1 MELYFHYLLNVF
13 IILTPTFIYATFWKN
28 HTFNRFSNANSITL
42 FISCVCVSILTII
55 LSVES
60 YNGVPF
66 DLRFVPLFIGTM
78 MGGPIIGTGIL
89 GVQVLFHILTHG
101 FDYIAYYLFS
111 LISGILILLS
121 GIIYHKYYSLWSHT
135 KRFLYITIVFFA
147 IPLLIFLMPTS
158 LLTMPKV
165 EGFYTILF
173 FSATHIPT
181 ILITLTIIEKIKMN
195 AKLQKDLEKSEQLRV
210 VSELA
215 ASVAHE
221 VRNPMTVAR
230 GFIQLIHSR
239 SNLTSDEKKYLL
251 LTISELDRAQ
261 SIISDYLSLAKPDD
275 KTHSPVSV
283 FKVMDKVRHTIQAY
297 ALMNNVSVEIAVPQ
311 NLSILGN
318 EKELTQV
325 VLNITK
331 NGIEAMESGGVLT
344 LTAELRDDHVDISIK
359 DTGQGMSKEQ
369 LKQLGNAYFT
379 TKEKGTGLGL
389 MISYNI
395 IHSWGGTVSV
405 QSKKGEGTEFIIH
418 LPLLSEA
425 PEHQVVPPIEQY
437 INKSGDA
444 LHIGRDN

>member
-1 MELYFHYLLNVF
+1 
-13 IILTPTFIYATFWKN
+13 
-28 HTFNRFSNANSITL
+28 
-42 FISCVCVSILTII
+42 
-55 LSVES
+55 
-60 YNGVPF
+60 
-66 DLRFVPLFIGTM
+66 
-78 MGGPIIGTGIL
+78 
-89 GVQVLFHILTHG
+89 
-101 FDYIAYYLFS
+101 
-111 LISGILILLS
+111 
-121 GIIYHKYYSLWSHT
+121 
-135 KRFLYITIVFFA
+135 
-147 IPLLIFLMPTS
+147 
-158 LLTMPKV
+158 
-165 EGFYTILF
+165 
-173 FSATHIPT
+173 
-181 ILITLTIIEKIKMN
+181 
-195 AKLQKDLEKSEQLRV
+195 
-210 VSELA
+210 
-215 ASVAHE
+215 
-221 VRNPMTVAR
+221 
-230 GFIQLIHSR
+230 
-239 SNLTSDEKKYLL
+239 
-251 LTISELDRAQ
+251 
-261 SIISDYLSLAKPDD
+261 
-275 KTHSPVSV
+275 
-283 FKVMDKVRHTIQAY
+283 
-297 ALMNNVSVEIAVPQ
+297 MNNVSVEIAVPQ